1 MLLSIIIPTYNSSKK
16 LKSCIDSIINQS
28 ITDFEILIIDGISND
43 DTLDIARSYNDER
56 IKIISEPDRGIYD
69 AMNKGIEIAK
79 GKWLYFLG
87 SDDELYCE
95 KVLEEILKFDSEII
109 DILYG
114 NVCVQ
119 SQIVGE
125 LYNIDILLSKN
136 ICHQSIFYK
145 NEVFKKIG
153 KFKEVYVAAADWQH
167 NIRWMKNRRI
177 KSKYVS
183 EIVATYNPY
192 GFSSYIDDK
201 LFHQYR
207 NWNRLVR
214 ARKSISLL
222 DKLRG
227 IKIYLIAALKNKR
240 ATNLLDVIYD
250 IPSFLF
256 NI

>member
-1 MLLSIIIPTYNSSKK
+1 MLLSIIIPTHNSSEK
-16 LKSCIDSIINQS
+16 LKSCLDSVISQT
-28 ITDFEILIIDGISND
+28 ITDFEVLIIDGMSKD
-43 DTLDIARSYNDER
+43 DTIDIAKSYNDGR

-87 SDDELYCE
+87 SDDELYNY

-153 KFKEVYVAAADWQH
+153 RFKEVYIAAADWQH
-167 NIRWMKNRRI
+167 NIRWMKNKRI
-177 KSKYVS
+177 KSKYIPEV
-183 EIVATYNPY
+183 VAFYNPY

-214 ARKSISLL
+214 ERKSISLL
-222 DKLRG
+222 DRLRN
-227 IKIYLIAALKNKR
+227 IKVYLIATLKNKR

-250 IPSFLF
+250 IPNFLI
-256 NI
+256 NL